1 MVIVSHKA
9 IRDFCITHPGLRL
22 ALEKWYKET
31 LMSDWSNF
39 GDLKNS
45 FNSVDS
51 VGNSLFVFNIAGNN
65 CRPIARIFFKK
76 RTVFIRFVGT
86 HSEYDN
92 LNLAAL

>member
-9 IRDFCITHPGLRL
+9 IREFCIKHPGVQQ
-22 ALEKWYKET
+22 ALEKWYRET
-31 LMSDWSNF
+31 LKSDWSNF

-65 CRPIARIFFKK
+65 CRLIARIFFKK
-76 RTVFIRFVGT
+76 RIVFIRFIRT
-86 HSEYDN
+86 HGEYDK
-92 LNLAAL
+92 LDLAIL